1 MSARARNWIGSV
13 AMSTL
18 TIACASMGSGSSVKV
33 ALEPRSGSAVSGTLA
48 LHAVAGGVEITG
60 DVRGL
65 APGST
70 HGFHVHEKGD
80 CSAPDASSAG
90 PHFNPT
96 GAAHG
101 KADAGPHHVGDMPNI
116 VADKQGVARV
126 DVVLQGAAL
135 DAAEA
140 SIRGRS
146 LVVHHD
152 PDDYTSQPSGN
163 SGARDACGVI
173 PAASET

>member
-1 MSARARNWIGSV
+1 
-13 AMSTL
+13 MSTGSL
-18 TIACASMGSGSSVKV
+18 KLILGTAAASLLVACTSMGSGSGAKV
-33 ALEPRSGSAVSGTLA
+33 ALEPRSGITASGTLT
-48 LHAVAGGVEITG
+48 LHAVSAGVEIKG

-96 GAAHG
+96 GAPHG
-101 KADAGPHHVGDMPNI
+101 KAGAGPHHLGDIPNI
-116 VADKQGVARV
+116 TADQQGVARV
-126 DVVLQGAAL
+126 DVVVQGATL
-135 DAAEA
+135 DTGEA
-140 SIRGRS
+140 SIRGRA

-152 PDDYTSQPSGN
+152 PDDYASQPSGN

-173 PAASET
+173 PAT